1 MLVARQ
7 FNFHYKNTLWIYSIW
22 QLQSLK
28 IWKETEDYIYTEHAS
43 IRTTEIIHQIDSKFT
58 CSVKILNFICYVKN
72 QSIVEQIDNS
82 IRCWSR
88 SLFQIKVR
96 GVNEHFTGSREG
108 KHFKRMMVLFFSRHD
123 NCWLLTPT
131 AYPNHLAISVH
142 NIHDRARLIL
152 FQCYLPQSTSIRIPA
167 IPYMSGMFRP
177 LDDFIF
183 MSYWTGLFTSCLVIV
198 VILCYT

>member
-43 IRTTEIIHQIDSKFT
+43 IRTTENIHQIDSKFT

-88 SLFQIKVR
+88 SLFQIKLMNILPEAER
-96 GVNEHFTGSREG
+96 VNISREWWCSSSVVMITVDSW
-108 KHFKRMMVLFFSRHD
+108 RRHH
-123 NCWLLTPT
+123 TPT
-131 AYPNHLAISVH
+131 IWLYQFI
-142 NIHDRARLIL
+142 
-152 FQCYLPQSTSIRIPA
+152 
-167 IPYMSGMFRP
+167 
-177 LDDFIF
+177 IF
-183 MSYWTGLFTSCLVIV
+183 MTAHDSFYSSVIYHKVPVFVYRQFLICQECLDH
-198 VILCYT
+198 